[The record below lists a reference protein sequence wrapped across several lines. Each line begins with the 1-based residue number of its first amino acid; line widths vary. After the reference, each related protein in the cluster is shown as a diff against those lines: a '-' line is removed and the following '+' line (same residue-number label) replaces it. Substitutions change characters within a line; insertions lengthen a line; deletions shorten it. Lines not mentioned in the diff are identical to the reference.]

1 MANIGGVTPKSIVK
15 SGKAINTGGV
25 TPKSTSQSGNVPT
38 IGGVSV
44 NKQ

>member
-1 MANIGGVTPKSIVK
+1 MANIGGVTPKSTSQ
-15 SGKAINTGGV
+15 SGNAINTGGV

>member
-1 MANIGGVTPKSIVK
+1 MANI
-15 SGKAINTGGV
+15 GGV

-38 IGGVSV
+38 IGGVSG